1 MAAAELTPRQKQIKA
16 LKDEGKTA
24 KQIAKK
30 LKITENAV
38 YQQLRR
44 IKAGGGGAAKKSGGS
59 KATGQKAASGGRK
72 SGGSARQRQAPVA
85 VKPQTAQEILKAEVE
100 ETTAAIKAQQDRV
113 VEAEATITEANAKV
127 EELKVE
133 LARREDTL
141 AVLTG
146 EKRAQAIPQPKPAAA
161 KTGSAAKSGG
171 RQSGSKGGSKG
182 DSGSQDGAQA
192 TSNGNGSTAPAPAAD
207 AAPSA
212 DEPTTQAEREATAEH
227 DGTPGEQPA
236 PTPAAS

>member
-1 MAAAELTPRQKQIKA
+1 MAAAELTPRQKEIKA
-16 LKDEGKTA
+16 LKDQGKTA

-44 IKAGGGGAAKKSGGS
+44 IKSGGGGAKKSGGS
-59 KATGQKAASGGRK
+59 KATGQKAASSGRK
-72 SGGSARQRQAPVA
+72 SGGNTRQRQAPVA

-113 VEAEATITEANAKV
+113 AEAEATITEANAKV

-133 LARREDTL
+133 LSRREDTL

-161 KTGSAAKSGG
+161 KTGSAAKSSG
-171 RQSGSKGGSKG
+171 RQSGSKGGEKAA
-182 DSGSQDGAQA
+182 SGSQEGAQA
-192 TSNGNGSTAPAPAAD
+192 TSNGNGS
-207 AAPSA
+207 AAPEA
-212 DEPTTQAEREATAEH
+212 DESLTQAQREATADH
-227 DGTPGEQPA
+227 DGQPGEQAA